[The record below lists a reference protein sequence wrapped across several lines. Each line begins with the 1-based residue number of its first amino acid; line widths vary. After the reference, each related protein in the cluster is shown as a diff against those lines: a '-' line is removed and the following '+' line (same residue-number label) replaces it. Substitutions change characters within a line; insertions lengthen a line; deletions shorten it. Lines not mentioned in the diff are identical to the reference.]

1 MEAVILPLGSE
12 SSPKTKNLNL
22 KSMVILAHT
31 LEVSK
36 TGYKN
41 FIYVSP
47 PPPRSKYPSFSSK
60 PQGSLRPPRPYK
72 PLEQNILACLLIR
85 LEITLC
91 VRHCAKHFICIT
103 SFNPNLTRLLL
114 FLQS

>member
-47 PPPRSKYPSFSSK
+47 PAEEQVPIIFIKAPRQFETP
-60 PQGSLRPPRPYK
+60 
-72 PLEQNILACLLIR
+72 
-85 LEITLC
+85 
-91 VRHCAKHFICIT
+91 
-103 SFNPNLTRLLL
+103 
-114 FLQS
+114 

>member
-12 SSPKTKNLNL
+12 SSPNTKNLNL

-47 PPPRSKYPSFSSK
+47 PPPRGAS
-60 PQGSLRPPRPYK
+60 
-72 PLEQNILACLLIR
+72 
-85 LEITLC
+85 T
-91 VRHCAKHFICIT
+91 HHFH
-103 SFNPNLTRLLL
+103 
-114 FLQS
+114 QSPKAV

>member
-12 SSPKTKNLNL
+12 SSPNTKNLNL

-47 PPPRSKYPSFSSK
+47 PPPEEQVPIIFIKA
-60 PQGSLRPPRPYK
+60 PRQFETP
-72 PLEQNILACLLIR
+72 
-85 LEITLC
+85 
-91 VRHCAKHFICIT
+91 
-103 SFNPNLTRLLL
+103 
-114 FLQS
+114 

>member
-1 MEAVILPLGSE
+1 MEAVILSLGSE
-12 SSPKTKNLNL
+12 SSPRAINLNL

-47 PPPRSKYPSFSSK
+47 PPKEQVPIIFIKAPRQFETP
-60 PQGSLRPPRPYK
+60 
-72 PLEQNILACLLIR
+72 
-85 LEITLC
+85 
-91 VRHCAKHFICIT
+91 
-103 SFNPNLTRLLL
+103 
-114 FLQS
+114 